1 MDIVVGDGVG
11 GQLRQ
16 LRIGL
21 DDRSDRV
28 ARTDFLELNE
38 NMSSVREAV
47 GLTQR
52 IRRAR
57 EDGLGLGDRGS
68 GFREPVGKIGCAKV
82 FNVRQ
87 DFQQAEQK
95 SRSGPPCAGSL
106 RRIVRESSNA
116 GPR

>member
-47 GLTQR
+47 GLTN
-52 IRRAR
+52 
-57 EDGLGLGDRGS
+57 GS
-68 GFREPVGKIGCAKV
+68 GALARMSSALAIAARAF
-82 FNVRQ
+82 
-87 DFQQAEQK
+87 
-95 SRSGPPCAGSL
+95 GSQ
-106 RRIVRESSNA
+106 
-116 GPR
+116 

>member
-28 ARTDFLELNE
+28 AHTDFLELNE

-47 GLTQR
+47 GLTR
-52 IRRAR
+52 GSARSRGWPRPWRSRLGLSGASR
-57 EDGLGLGDRGS
+57 EDR
-68 GFREPVGKIGCAKV
+68 
-82 FNVRQ
+82 VR
-87 DFQQAEQK
+87 
-95 SRSGPPCAGSL
+95 
-106 RRIVRESSNA
+106 
-116 GPR
+116 

>member
-52 IRRAR
+52 ISALARMASALAIAARAF
-57 EDGLGLGDRGS
+57 GS
-68 GFREPVGKIGCAKV
+68 
-82 FNVRQ
+82 Q
-87 DFQQAEQK
+87 
-95 SRSGPPCAGSL
+95 
-106 RRIVRESSNA
+106 
-116 GPR
+116 